1 MLRRVPESGMNS
13 SARYRLRRAVAFAAI
28 AWALLAFALS
38 LFAKAEAELRP
49 RPPLLA
55 LSLTGGYQVVE
66 WVGAEARAAGVELG
80 DRLIAVDGQPADR
93 QAGWGWR
100 ERLREGEPNV
110 YRLGKREGRVIE
122 VALPPL
128 RPGERRPGYGL
139 IVDLG
144 LPAVGFAYLAIGLVV
159 WTMRPGRDAS
169 FAFVLFCSTMAAA
182 LFGAGWSRGPWDLQW
197 LNLPL
202 IGATTFHLFTT
213 YPLQPG
219 WAVRHPQ
226 VRGLGYAVAA
236 AIGVLAL
243 AEGFTPVPPGGWRTA
258 AVLFPVAAGFV
269 ALGVL
274 VTARRRAPTGPA
286 SQRADVV
293 LLGALV
299 SFLPILLVALS
310 HFVVHTTLPWF
321 LAFLWFFVF
330 PIAVGWGIV
339 RRQLFDVRGIARSS
353 VAYGAATLA
362 LTGLFALLV
371 TTADAVFAR
380 FNINARSTWFSV
392 AFLFFA
398 ILALNPLR
406 DRVQAFIDDW
416 FDRDRRSYRRAV
428 REISEAM
435 VSMLSIKEIVDRIL
449 IAATDTMGLERAMVL
464 LVDEDERT
472 LRAAAT
478 RGDWEASALSFSLPA
493 EHPLARQLWLRRE
506 ILARDSFDDERDPE
520 LREACRDVL
529 DSLEVEL
536 VVPIL
541 FGVDLLGAIA
551 VGRKLSGEGLDLA
564 DRGLLRTLANQSA
577 IAIENAKA
585 YDEIAQLNETLEAR
599 VEERTQ
605 ELREAQE
612 QLMQAEKMKSLGQLV
627 AGVAHELN
635 NPIGFVHANIQLIEE
650 QIARIMDEGA
660 PRADVA
666 RAREALAKLILRSKE
681 GTDRVRRIVQ
691 DLRTFSRM
699 DQADLQE
706 VDLHEELDRTVALME
721 PRCKDCVRIER
732 DYGEIPRVRCYPG
745 QLNQVFLNLLM
756 NACDAIGTSGTIAI
770 RTRPIPDGVRI
781 EVQDDGAGIPPE
793 IQSRIFD
800 PFFTTKPVGKGTG
813 LGLSLSHGIVER
825 HGGRIGVTSE
835 PGRGTTFSID
845 LPLDAAAARG

>member
-1 MLRRVPESGMNS
+1 V
-13 SARYRLRRAVAFAAI
+13 RAGTYLVAAA
-28 AWALLAFALS
+28 LGVLAFA
-38 LFAKAEAELRP
+38 
-49 RPPLLA
+49 
-55 LSLTGGYQVVE
+55 
-66 WVGAEARAAGVELG
+66 
-80 DRLIAVDGQPADR
+80 
-93 QAGWGWR
+93 
-100 ERLREGEPNV
+100 
-110 YRLGKREGRVIE
+110 
-122 VALPPL
+122 
-128 RPGERRPGYGL
+128 
-139 IVDLG
+139 
-144 LPAVGFAYLAIGLVV
+144 
-159 WTMRPGRDAS
+159 
-169 FAFVLFCSTMAAA
+169 
-182 LFGAGWSRGPWDLQW
+182 
-197 LNLPL
+197 
-202 IGATTFHLFTT
+202 
-213 YPLQPG
+213 
-219 WAVRHPQ
+219 
-226 VRGLGYAVAA
+226 
-236 AIGVLAL
+236 
-243 AEGFTPVPPGGWRTA
+243 EGFVAVPPGGWRTGA
-258 AVLFPVAAGFV
+258 FLFPVAAGFASLAV
-269 ALGVL
+269 LLG
-274 VTARRRAPTGPA
+274 ARRRAPAGPA
-286 SQRADVV
+286 AQRADVV
-293 LLGALV
+293 LLGAFV
-299 SFLPILLVALS
+299 SFLPVLLVALS
-310 HFVVHTTLPWF
+310 QFFVRTTLPWF
-321 LAFLWFFVF
+321 LAFLWFFIF

-339 RRQLFDVRGIARSS
+339 RRQLFDVRGLARSS
-353 VAYGAATLA
+353 VAYGATTLA

-371 TTADAVFAR
+371 TSADAAFAR
-380 FNINARSTWFSV
+380 VNINARSPWFSV

-406 DRVQAFIDDW
+406 ERVQAFVNDW

-464 LVDEDERT
+464 LVDEQERT

-478 RGDWEASALSFSLPA
+478 RGDWDSAALSFALPA

-506 ILARDSFDDERDPE
+506 ILARDSFDDDRDPE
-520 LREACRDVL
+520 LREACRDTF
-529 DSLEVEL
+529 DTLEVEL
-536 VVPIL
+536 LVPIL

-650 QIARIMDEGA
+650 QVARIRDPNAA
-660 PRADVA
+660 PADVE
-666 RAREALAKLILRSKE
+666 RAREALAKLIARSKE

-699 DQADLQE
+699 DQAELQE
-706 VDLHEELDRTVALME
+706 ADLHEELDRTIALME

-732 DYGEIPRVRCYPG
+732 DYGQLPRVRCYPG

-756 NACDAIGTSGTIAI
+756 NACDAIGKSGTIRI
-770 RTRPIPDGVRI
+770 TTRALPSGVRI
-781 EVQDDGAGIPPE
+781 EVHDDGAGIPPE
-793 IQSRIFD
+793 IQGRIFD

-813 LGLSLSHGIVER
+813 LGLSLSHGIVAR
-825 HGGRIGVTSE
+825 HGGRISVQSE
-835 PGRGTTFSID
+835 PGHGTTFTID
-845 LPLDAAAARG
+845 LPLDAAGARG

>member
-1 MLRRVPESGMNS
+1 MNS
-13 SARYRLRRAVAFAAI
+13 SASYRLRRVVAFVALG
-28 AWALLAFALS
+28 WALSAFALS

-49 RPPLLA
+49 RPPLVA
-55 LSLTGGYQVVE
+55 LTLTGGYQVVE
-66 WVGAEARAAGVELG
+66 WASPEARVAGVEIG
-80 DRLIAVDGQPADR
+80 DRLLAVDGAPAHLRARGDWR
-93 QAGWGWR
+93 QR
-100 ERLREGEPNV
+100 VRDGEPST
-110 YRLGKREGRVIE
+110 YRLGKRDGRVIE
-122 VALPPL
+122 VSLRPL
-128 RPGERRPGYGL
+128 APGERRAGYGL
-139 IVDLG
+139 VVDLG
-144 LPAVGFAYLAIGLVV
+144 LPAVAFAYLAVGLVV
-159 WTMRPGRDAS
+159 WAMRPGRDAS

-182 LFGAGWSRGPWDLQW
+182 LFGAGWSQGPWDIQW

-213 YPLQPG
+213 YPLQPA
-219 WAVRHPQ
+219 WLVRQPYLRSM
-226 VRGLGYAVAA
+226 VYAA
-236 AIGVLAL
+236 AAALGVLAF
-243 AEGFTPVPPGGWRTA
+243 AEGFRHVPPGGWRTGA
-258 AVLFPVAAGFV
+258 FLFTVGAGF
-269 ALGVL
+269 ASLGVL
-274 VTARRRAPTGPA
+274 VAARRRTPAGPA
-286 SQRADVV
+286 AQRADVV
-293 LLGALV
+293 LLGAFV
-299 SFLPILLVALS
+299 SFLPVLLVALS
-310 HFVVHTTLPWF
+310 HFFIHTTLPWF

-339 RRQLFDVRGIARSS
+339 RRQLFDVRGLARSS
-353 VAYGAATLA
+353 VAYGATTLA

-380 FNINARSTWFSV
+380 VNINARSPWFSV
-392 AFLFFA
+392 AFLFFS

-464 LVDEDERT
+464 LVDENERT

-478 RGDWEASALSFSLPA
+478 RGDWEPAALSYMLAA

-506 ILARDSFDDERDPE
+506 ILARDSFDDEHDPE
-520 LREACRDVL
+520 LREACRDAF
-529 DSLEVEL
+529 DTLEVEL
-536 VVPIL
+536 LVPIL

-551 VGRKLSGEGLDLA
+551 VGRKLSGEGLDVA

-585 YDEIAQLNETLEAR
+585 YDEIAQLNENLEAR
-599 VEERTQ
+599 VDERTQ

-635 NPIGFVHANIQLIEE
+635 NPISFVHANIQLIEE
-650 QIARIMDEGA
+650 QVARIRDPRTA
-660 PRADVA
+660 PEDVE
-666 RAREALAKLILRSKE
+666 RARDALAKLIARSKE

-699 DQADLQE
+699 DQAELQE
-706 VDLHEELDRTVALME
+706 ADLHEELDRTVALME
-721 PRCKDCVRIER
+721 PRCKDCIRIER
-732 DYGEIPRVRCYPG
+732 DYGHIPRVRCYPG

-756 NACDAIGTSGTIAI
+756 NACDAIGARGTIRI
-770 RTRPIPDGVRI
+770 STRPLPDGVRI
-781 EVQDDGAGIPPE
+781 EVHDDGAGIPPE
-793 IQSRIFD
+793 IQGRIFD

-813 LGLSLSHGIVER
+813 LGLSLSHGIIER
-825 HGGRIGVTSE
+825 HGGRISVQSA
-835 PGRGTTFSID
+835 PGHGTTFSID
-845 LPLDAAAARG
+845 LPLDAAGTRG